1 MSVSHNLSPLPSNS
15 SEIHRLKGRTCFCS
29 GVAWVS
35 CLDLGKRSRRYF
47 KASLQNKPR
56 VWMWPLLDVYTLIPL
71 VHHLMPVFL
80 QEPTHWWPLSH
91 SFLPCAILPTADRG
105 IWLNPESDYVHPLL
119 RNIWRLL
126 ISFCAKSRIQF
137 KFWPLW
143 PYTNGSHCSRNL
155 HTHTHFLGSHHN
167 SLTLLQ
173 LCGPP
178 PSCHHQTEVL
188 LLLFQCEYHLFLLL
202 VWLKLPLQC
211 WVEVQVDIL
220 LLFLMFWE
228 KYPIFQH

>member
-1 MSVSHNLSPLPSNS
+1 MTPS
-15 SEIHRLKGRTCFCS
+15 G
-29 GVAWVS
+29 
-35 CLDLGKRSRRYF
+35 CL
-47 KASLQNKPR
+47 
-56 VWMWPLLDVYTLIPL
+56 
-71 VHHLMPVFL
+71 H
-80 QEPTHWWPLSH
+80 SH
-91 SFLPCAILPTADRG
+91 SPGPSPHACVLAGAYSLVTSLPLFSLLAILPTADRG

-119 RNIWRLL
+119 RNIWWLL
-126 ISFCAKSRIQF
+126 ISFCEKSRIQF

-173 LCGPP
+173 LRGPP
-178 PSCHHQTEVL
+178 PSCHHKTEVV

-220 LLFLMFWE
+220 LLLLMFWE